1 MHFVKDLYEDNDTDH
16 LHNKFI
22 RYSKGGFVGP
32 IMKIR
37 VSNTGVKIG
46 ASFHYV
52 DELLEIVAGVIGKKV
67 VHISGLLIWN
77 RDLASELAKLGIM
90 YSKVSKARGIFKY
103 KLENDVDI
111 KDFVETMNSYHV
123 LINIREE
130 GVSYV
135 TKSSFPKPNKE
146 FAADFCKVT
155 LPSSIAGKVIRE
167 FAFDVSGEPKLVEIF
182 HEIEVTGIEL
192 PKEVPDF
199 DTARRLAKRVGTIKR
214 KVCVDGKEVSTQRD
228 FNV

>member
-1 MHFVKDLYEDNDTDH
+1 MHFVKDLFEGNDTEH

-22 RYSKGGFVGP
+22 RYSKGNFVGP
-32 IMKIR
+32 IMKVRISNASVK
-37 VSNTGVKIG
+37 VS

-52 DELLEIVAGVIGKKV
+52 DELLEIVADVIGKKV

-77 RDLASELAKLGIM
+77 RDLSSELAKLGIM

-111 KDFVETMNSYHV
+111 KDFVKTMNSYHV

-155 LPSSIAGKVIRE
+155 LPPNIAKKIFSE
-167 FAFDVSGEPKLVEIF
+167 FAFDISGEPKHVEIS
-182 HEIEVTGIEL
+182 HGIEVTGIEL
-192 PKEVPDF
+192 PKDTSDF
-199 DTARRLAKRVGTIKR
+199 DTARRLAKRIGTIKR
-214 KVCVDGKEVSTQRD
+214 KVCVNGEESSTQRD
-228 FNV
+228 FNI